1 MAEPKVGRVA
11 AEIGETIAYLRLAGK
26 RLSLGLLIAAAAFP
40 AIAADVSSLDG
51 KSLIGDSRYER
62 CLDLVK
68 RDAGRALDAATAWHG
83 AGGGAAA
90 LHCSALALTALRRYS
105 EAAQQLDQAA
115 HDAMA
120 GDAALRAELLDQ
132 AGNAWMLAGL
142 ADKAVASLSGA
153 LAFSPN
159 DADLLFDRARAHAM
173 ARDWPGA
180 EADLSAI
187 IAQDPN
193 RADVFVLRASARH
206 AEGRKADARADLDRA
221 LAVYPDYPEALVE
234 RGTMKLEAGD
244 RVGAAADWQQ
254 VLRDAPNSDA
264 GAAARARLAELGS
277 SASAKQPVH

>member
-1 MAEPKVGRVA
+1 
-11 AEIGETIAYLRLAGK
+11 LRRAGK
-26 RLSLGLLIAAAAFP
+26 CFSLVLFIAAARP
-40 AIAADVSSLDG
+40 ATAADVSTLDST
-51 KSLIGDSRYER
+51 SLIGESRYAR

-68 RDAGRALDAATAWHG
+68 RDAGRALEASQAWRG

-90 LHCSALALTALRRYS
+90 LHCSALALTALHRYPD
-105 EAAQQLDQAA
+105 AAQQLDEAA
-115 HDAMA
+115 HDSMA

-132 AGNAWMLAGL
+132 AGNAWMLAGR
-142 ADKAVASLSGA
+142 ADKAVVSLSGA

-159 DADLLFDRARAHAM
+159 DPDLLFDRARARGQAH
-173 ARDWPGA
+173 DWGGA

-206 AEGRKADARADLDRA
+206 AEGRKADARADLERA

-234 RGTMKLEAGD
+234 RGTLKLETGD
-244 RVGAAADWQQ
+244 RAGAAADWQQ

-264 GAAARARLAELGS
+264 GAAARARLAELGQS
-277 SASAKQPVH
+277 GRH